1 MDKNIIKDI
10 RDKTF
15 LELPFIV
22 DNIVIYPKTL
32 KEIFEVSENKYQ
44 LYLNIL
50 TADINKLLNID
61 ISKFSKDELEN
72 LKKLNTFDALIIN
85 YCQDKNFAKIMEEA
99 LSFFLC
105 SKDEE
110 LHFLSDG
117 GQIIF
122 YINEIKDNKIINRN
136 NFNKIIITIK
146 TQNGIEDEGEEKIF
160 NPVNARVAQFIE
172 RAKQAKAKVEAI
184 KNKNAMKLI
193 DLISILASKGHGIN
207 IFNVKNLNMVNFKD
221 QLGRLQLNEGYSI
234 QKYLLGNSFAGESID
249 LKKNTYFQKLNR
261 N

>member
-15 LELPFIV
+15 IELPFIV
-22 DNIVIYPKTL
+22 DNIVVYPKTL

-61 ISKFSKDELEN
+61 VSKFSKEELAN
-72 LKKLNTFDALIIN
+72 VKKLNTFDALIIN

-105 SKDEE
+105 SKDEK

-122 YINEIKDNKIINRN
+122 YINEIKDNKIINRK
-136 NFNKIIITIK
+136 NFNKIVTVVKI
-146 TQNGIEDEGEEKIF
+146 QNGIEDEREEKIF
-160 NPVNARVAQFIE
+160 NPANAKVAQFIE
-172 RAKQAKAKVEAI
+172 QARREQAKVEAI
-184 KNKNAMKLI
+184 KNKNAMKLV
-193 DLISILASKGHGIN
+193 DLMSILASKGHGIT
-207 IFNVKNLNMVNFKD
+207 IFNVKHLNMVNFKD

-249 LKKNTYFQKLNR
+249 LKKNTYFQKLNK